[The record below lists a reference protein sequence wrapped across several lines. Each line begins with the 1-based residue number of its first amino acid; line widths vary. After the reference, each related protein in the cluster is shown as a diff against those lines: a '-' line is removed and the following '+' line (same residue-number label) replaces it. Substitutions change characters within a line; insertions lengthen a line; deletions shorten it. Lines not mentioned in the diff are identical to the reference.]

1 MEINAGVPDKTTINK
16 QKENLHIRQE
26 GQCFKCGK
34 QGHIKREC
42 PEWKGKNKKP
52 PPYKPKA
59 CIAKA
64 VELEEALEQTPDLTS
79 LVCSLKVLDSQKKED
94 LFDLLMEE
102 PDF

>member
-1 MEINAGVPDKTTINK
+1 MEIDAGVLDKATIDK
-16 QKENLHIRQE
+16 QKKNLHIWWE

-42 PEWKGKNKKP
+42 PEWKGKNEKP

-59 CIAKA
+59 RVVKA
-64 VELEEALEQTPDLTS
+64 VEPEEAPEQTPDLTS
-79 LVCSLKVLDSQKKED
+79 LARSLKVLDSQKKED